1 MDTLSRYNI
10 QWKGLSNGKHSFEFG
25 IDDAFF
31 EAFEDSEIEGGKL
44 TAKIELTKSA
54 TMLVLDVTI
63 RGEVTVQCDRCL
75 GELQLPVDYN
85 GTLTVKFSDEIDD
98 YDGEIMWINPA
109 DGELRLAQ
117 YIYES
122 IVLSLPYQ
130 KVHGTDANGN
140 LLCDADMLSRFRI
153 VSQEEFDAFDPES
166 RTLAESPESD
176 KLEALK
182 RKLEERE

>member
-1 MDTLSRYNI
+1 MDTLNRYTI
-10 QWKGLSNGKHSFEFG
+10 QWKGLSNGKHDFEFG

-31 EAFEDSEIEGGKL
+31 EAFEDSELSGGKL
-44 TAKIELTKSA
+44 TAKVVLDKSA

-63 RGEVTVQCDRCL
+63 RGTVTTECDRCL
-75 GELQLPVDYN
+75 GELSLPVDYT

-98 YDGEIMWINPA
+98 YDGDIMWINPA

-117 YIYES
+117 YLYES

-130 KVHGTDANGN
+130 KVHGTDTDGN
-140 LLCDADMLSRFRI
+140 LLCDKDMLSRFKI
-153 VSQEEFDAFDPES
+153 VSQEEFDSFDPEA
-166 RTLAESPESD
+166 RTLAESPESI

-182 RKLEERE
+182 RKLEKEE